1 MYKRRLSPLDV
12 VSPECYALCHPLLP
26 RSDALLEGFSR
37 DPFQL
42 RCRGAF
48 YLVHILKTGP
58 LDDPLEF
65 GEEKKITRSQ
75 IRRVGGLLQ
84 HRDPLLGQKLSDT
97 QSVVSRRVVMVKQ
110 SRVGIPHL
118 SPLDAH

>member
-65 GEEKKITRSQ
+65 GEEKNHKEPDQASRGAAPAPRSSS
-75 IRRVGGLLQ
+75 R
-84 HRDPLLGQKLSDT
+84 PETLGYSERCEPARCHGEAATCWHSTSLAS
-97 QSVVSRRVVMVKQ
+97 
-110 SRVGIPHL
+110 
-118 SPLDAH
+118 